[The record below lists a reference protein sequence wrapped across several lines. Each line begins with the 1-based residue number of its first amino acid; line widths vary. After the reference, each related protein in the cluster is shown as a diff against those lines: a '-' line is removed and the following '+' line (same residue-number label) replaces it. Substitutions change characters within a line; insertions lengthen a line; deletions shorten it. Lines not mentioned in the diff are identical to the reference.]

1 MARYCSKMLSKI
13 GLQTVELDS
22 KKDSQL
28 AESDS
33 NIGLELVGPDSRRS
47 GTRRNRAERKA
58 YS

>member
-13 GLQTVELDS
+13 GLQTVEIDS

-47 GTRRNRAERKA
+47 GTRRNRAVR
-58 YS
+58 